1 MAWKPM
7 RSRMIRRIPPGI
19 MAPERPKNI
28 IGLSGSFS
36 ILGQILY
43 DWPSFRLWNEVAL
56 NASSTSLTDGTFA
69 TSWCCTGCSNASPLG
84 DKRMLE
90 DDCGEYSFACEL

>member
-1 MAWKPM
+1 MPM
-7 RSRMIRRIPPGI
+7 VLSGLEWRSTEDLLESLLRLAAVEDRTSMGVEAIRSPVIRRIPTGI

-36 ILGQILY
+36 ILSQILY

-56 NASSTSLTDGTFA
+56 NASSASLTDRTFA
-69 TSWCCTGCSNASPLG
+69 TS
-84 DKRMLE
+84 
-90 DDCGEYSFACEL
+90 